1 MMMLNIFL
9 INLVAAMLAVRWLML
24 KHGQRLLVIGLL
36 LSAMFVM
43 AACGLRPVYQF
54 DKDTGEMQ
62 STILQ
67 EVSIDTIPG
76 REGQILKNELEYN
89 FGRRKNV
96 VNATKGLRVTLSFVK
111 GSFGAA
117 DVSNVNKISQTVVN
131 AYFVLYEKSSGKVLD
146 DFTISHDTSNVVV
159 SLSGFAQDETTKKQL
174 AFAMKAMAADA
185 RNRLLL
191 SPVNANK

>member
-1 MMMLNIFL
+1 
-9 INLVAAMLAVRWLML
+9 MLAVRWLML